1 MSLKLILLGIGV
13 TSASALA
20 LWLWILLSVNPLEAT
35 RFELALFYL
44 TTAIWLIGFFTLSS
58 FYIRLFRSRN
68 EFYYG
73 NLFVSLRQGALFSGF
88 TTLAL
93 LLLAQRAVGWV
104 EILLLFCAVV
114 FFELYFSAKK

>member
-35 RFELALFYL
+35 QFELALFYL
-44 TTAIWLIGFFTLSS
+44 TTAIWLIGFFTLGS
-58 FYIRLFRSRN
+58 FYIRLIRSRN

-73 NLFVSLRQGALFSGF
+73 NLLISLRQGGLFSGF
-88 TTLAL
+88 ITLVL

-104 EILLLFCAVV
+104 EILLLFCAVF